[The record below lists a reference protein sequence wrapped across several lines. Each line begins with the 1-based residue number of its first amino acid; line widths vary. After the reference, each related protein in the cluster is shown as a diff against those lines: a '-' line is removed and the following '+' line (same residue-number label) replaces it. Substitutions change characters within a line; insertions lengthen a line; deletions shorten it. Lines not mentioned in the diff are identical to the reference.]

1 MEFTKSTLRQVMDW
15 RAAVIAGLLAGALT
29 MLFWMILWSVVTAGS
44 IWTPFHQTAAL
55 LLGEN
60 VLTPSQTID
69 FQVVL
74 AGTVTHLFLS
84 VLYTIILAFIIH
96 RWGLIVGIVGG
107 ALYGLSLY
115 LINYLTFSAFFP
127 WFYPLQSWM
136 MVVGHVF
143 FGALAGGLY
152 EALERDVYVEVD
164 TPAVEE
170 SSSA

>member
-1 MEFTKSTLRQVMDW
+1 MRVSPR
-15 RAAVIAGLLAGALT
+15 RAEGFLQNDKTNAEQPAEWMGSYSMTNKWVGILL
-29 MLFWMILWSVVTAGS
+29 
-44 IWTPFHQTAAL
+44 
-55 LLGEN
+55 
-60 VLTPSQTID
+60 
-69 FQVVL
+69 
-74 AGTVTHLFLS
+74 
-84 VLYTIILAFIIH
+84 LAFIIH

-152 EALERDVYVEVD
+152 EALERDIYVEVD